1 MIPFNFSVV
10 STLPFAQVSCGFNP
24 TSVDSDSLAAV
35 IGKLLLSFKGVF
47 KGVIELNPK
56 LVANM
61 MTLSVEDASKVFSK
75 NNWVWSE
82 YRTIRVMFQ
91 NSSLGVRV
99 SNDKYFYFLPITEQK
114 RLKNSVFFLQN
125 EFLYAG

>member
-1 MIPFNFSVV
+1 MFPFYFSFI
-10 STLPFAQVSCGFNP
+10 STIPFAQVSCGFNL
-24 TSVDSDSLAAV
+24 TIADSNSLAAV
-35 IGKLLLSFKGVF
+35 IGKLLATFKDVF

-56 LVANM
+56 LVVNM

-99 SNDKYFYFLPITEQK
+99 SNYI
-114 RLKNSVFFLQN
+114 FFFFISCQ
-125 EFLYAG
+125 

>member
-1 MIPFNFSVV
+1 
-10 STLPFAQVSCGFNP
+10 
-24 TSVDSDSLAAV
+24 
-35 IGKLLLSFKGVF
+35 
-47 KGVIELNPK
+47 
-56 LVANM
+56 M

-91 NSSLGVRV
+91 NSSLGVRD
-99 SNDKYFYFLPITEQK
+99 SNDKYFNFLPITEQK